1 MVEKSHSHFSESNF
15 FNEIKG
21 WPKLFLTRRPPQF
34 SFTLLPSFSVITFV
48 IPMTF
53 TTPQSVLF
61 SLILFFEKFN
71 FSCKSSCHSLSALL
85 CTFWA
90 YMQDYFRIYPTFDS
104 TVFKFSNSLNQD
116 MTILLTRHLTKQ
128 CNHQCCCFAIF
139 ATKCINS
146 EEEDWLLSGFHNLIY
161 FCKCK
166 IKTKVYRFCCRH
178 IASKGRK

>member
-90 YMQDYFRIYPTFDS
+90 YKQDYFRIDS
-104 TVFKFSNSLNQD
+104 ILQFSQWFESRYWQGIWQNNAIINVVVLQFSQQNAS
-116 MTILLTRHLTKQ
+116 ILKRRTG
-128 CNHQCCCFAIF
+128 CCLDFI
-139 ATKCINS
+139 I
-146 EEEDWLLSGFHNLIY
+146 
-161 FCKCK
+161 
-166 IKTKVYRFCCRH
+166 
-178 IASKGRK
+178 

>member
-90 YMQDYFRIYPTFDS
+90 YKQDYFWIESTFDS
-104 TVFKFSNSLNQD
+104 TVFRVFPIVWIKIWRFYWQGIWQNNAIINVVVLQFSQQNAS
-116 MTILLTRHLTKQ
+116 ILKRRTA
-128 CNHQCCCFAIF
+128 CCLDFI
-139 ATKCINS
+139 I
-146 EEEDWLLSGFHNLIY
+146 
-161 FCKCK
+161 
-166 IKTKVYRFCCRH
+166 
-178 IASKGRK
+178 

>member
-53 TTPQSVLF
+53 TTPQRVLF

-71 FSCKSSCHSLSALL
+71 FSCKSSCHSLL
-85 CTFWA
+85 CIFWA
-90 YMQDYFRIYPTFDS
+90 YKQDYFRTES
-104 TVFKFSNSLNQD
+104 TVFPIVWIKIWRCYWQGIWQNNAIINVVVLQFSQQNAS
-116 MTILLTRHLTKQ
+116 ILKRRTG
-128 CNHQCCCFAIF
+128 CCLDFI
-139 ATKCINS
+139 I
-146 EEEDWLLSGFHNLIY
+146 
-161 FCKCK
+161 
-166 IKTKVYRFCCRH
+166 
-178 IASKGRK
+178 